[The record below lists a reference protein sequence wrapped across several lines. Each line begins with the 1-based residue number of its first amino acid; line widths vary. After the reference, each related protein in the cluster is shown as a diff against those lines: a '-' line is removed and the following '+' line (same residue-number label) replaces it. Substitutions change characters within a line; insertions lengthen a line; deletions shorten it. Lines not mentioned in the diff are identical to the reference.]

1 MQNKDL
7 KENNNID
14 DYEIDL
20 RKFFYIIKEGKKT
33 IFYFVIFFSFFATI
47 YSFFLPNIY
56 QSTAL
61 LSTNE
66 EEKSFSSQL
75 SGLSGLAGIAGIDL
89 SSSNNEGN
97 SAKALEKL
105 VSLSFFEKSLLPEIF
120 LPELMALE
128 SWDVKTNKLYFDKD
142 IYEESSNTWVRDFSY
157 PQKQIPSSQ
166 ESFELFKKKHFSIAE
181 DNESGFISVYVK
193 HQSPFVAKKWT
204 ELVVSQ
210 INTFYREKDKK
221 EAEKT
226 IKYLNEQVSKN
237 SFSEIKQVLAELLQE
252 QIQKLALIEANEAYV
267 FEYIDPPA
275 VMEKKIGPNRILI
288 CLLGGI
294 FGLILST
301 FILIIRYFRT

>member
-7 KENNNID
+7 KENNTD

-20 RKFFYIIKEGKKT
+20 RKFFYIIKKGKKT
-33 IFYFVIFFSFFATI
+33 IFSFVIFFSFLAAF

-61 LSTNE
+61 LSPNE
-66 EEKSFSSQL
+66 KEKSFSNQL

-89 SSSNNEGN
+89 PSSNSESNT
-97 SAKALEKL
+97 AKAIEKL
-105 VSLSFFEKSLLPEIF
+105 VSLSFFENSLLSEIF

-128 SWDVKTNKLYFDKD
+128 SWNAKTNKLNFDKN

-166 ESFELFKKKHFSIAE
+166 ESFELFKKKHFSIEE
-181 DNESGFISVYVK
+181 DNNTGFITVDVK
-193 HQSPFVAKKWT
+193 HQSPFVAKEWT

-221 EAEKT
+221 EAKKT
-226 IKYLNEQVSKN
+226 IEYLNDQVSKN
-237 SFSEIKQVLAELLQE
+237 SFSEIKQVLAELLKE

-288 CLLGGI
+288 FLLGGI

-301 FILIIRYFRT
+301 FILIIRYFRS